1 MACENC
7 GTIGYYNSSHWNGD
21 STDYCCNDGNDYRRT
36 RLASVTMDNG
46 YSSDTNDKA
55 CCLASNDCV
64 DDGQCTDTTQRKDAD
79 ADGDQDY
86 CNAGTWVDCMNSGDC
101 QSGQTCQSNDC
112 VSANYLTVE
121 STILSF
127 LDQGKWIE
135 SVNVPP
141 IAGGNRQMNVTVIVK
156 NSTTINT
163 CSIRIF
169 NSSGSYSNP
178 TIGPL
183 SGTFRTVGSQIQC
196 YRLWD
201 MEYWRNSGQWNVSVS
216 LSDTVSN
223 FTSKNFTYAS
233 LVSLDINVSTIDFSG
248 YPGDRVNSI
257 NSYPLGINNTGNTV
271 LTVSINGTDFI
282 GQTDA
287 NYKIR
292 VNNITYSK
300 DKSVFTQLMSNQQ
313 LVYSN
318 LYPKDNKPIYFNM
331 SIPIGYLN
339 QNYQNNININA
350 TG

>member
-1 MACENC
+1 
-7 GTIGYYNSSHWNGD
+7 
-21 STDYCCNDGNDYRRT
+21 
-36 RLASVTMDNG
+36 MDNG

-271 LTVSINGTDFI
+271 LTVSINGTDFV

-313 LVYSN
+313 LIYSN